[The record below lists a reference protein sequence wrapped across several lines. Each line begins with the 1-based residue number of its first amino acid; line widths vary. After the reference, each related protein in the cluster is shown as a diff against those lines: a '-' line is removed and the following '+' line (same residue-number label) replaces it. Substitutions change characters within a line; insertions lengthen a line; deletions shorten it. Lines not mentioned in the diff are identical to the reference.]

1 MHDWCI
7 SHRVTCKGEEWN
19 NTATITTVKLRRL
32 PSLRK
37 TLIHKPQT
45 TEVIQWGITESL
57 VSDYVDRQLPMDQR
71 DQDSWGHDWHEV
83 KKTKEVKCDAIGSSF
98 AERRLAGCP
107 HIPLPPSRSTTNRWP
122 SLAAPW
128 WDAMRPQ
135 WGGSPAEPKD
145 CDAKPCMW
153 NHQRNH
159 ATLLESNITR
169 L

>member
-71 DQDSWGHDWHEV
+71 DQDSWGHDWHEA
-83 KKTKEVKCDAIGSSF
+83 KKNRKKLSAMQSGLRLPSGVLLVAPISPCHHHDQPPIDG
-98 AERRLAGCP
+98 RRWRRPDGTRCARNGAGA
-107 HIPLPPSRSTTNRWP
+107 PLSPRI
-122 SLAAPW
+122 
-128 WDAMRPQ
+128 AMQ
-135 WGGSPAEPKD
+135 
-145 CDAKPCMW
+145 
-153 NHQRNH
+153 NH
-159 ATLLESNITR
+159 ACETINAITPHC
-169 L
+169 